1 MPDSPKKKILF
12 IVNPLA
18 GVGHKETFPLQVDK
32 VIDKQLFDSEIVYTE
47 KPDHATQ
54 LSREALLN
62 QVDIVVAVGG
72 DGTINEVA
80 RSLIGTGTIL
90 GLVPAGSGNGLAR
103 HLGIPLHAGRALR
116 VINAAKTM
124 KIDTGIIN
132 KRPFVSI
139 AGIGFDALVA
149 KKFAED
155 PHRGFIT
162 YFRIVASLFQHY
174 KPKKYK
180 ISIEGEKPLTKRA
193 LFVSLA
199 NSNQFGYNTT
209 IAPNAKL
216 NDGLIDVCIV
226 EKPAIFELPL
236 IVNLLLLKMIHLS
249 KHVHIYKAA
258 KVQVKQK
265 KKRCINLDG
274 EAVNLDSRTM
284 DISVNPQSLN
294 IIIP

>member
-1 MPDSPKKKILF
+1 MPESPKKKILF
-12 IVNPLA
+12 IVNPQA
-18 GVGHKETFPLQVDK
+18 GVGHKETFPNQVDK
-32 VIDKQLFDSEIVYTE
+32 VIDKQHFEYEISYTE
-47 KPDHATQ
+47 EADHAIS
-54 LSREALLN
+54 LSREA
-62 QVDIVVAVGG
+62 VIKKTDIVVAVGG

-80 RSLIGTGTIL
+80 RSLIGTSTVM

-103 HLGIPLHAGRALR
+103 HLGIPLNATRALR
-116 VINAAKTM
+116 LINTAKTM

-132 KRPFVSI
+132 ERPFVSI

-174 KPKKYK
+174 KPKKYQ
-180 ISIEGEKPLTKRA
+180 INIEGEKPITKRA
-193 LFVSLA
+193 LFVTLA

-226 EKPAIFELPL
+226 DKPPFFELPL

-258 KVQVKQK
+258 KVQVVQK
-265 KKRCINLDG
+265 KVRCVNIDG
-274 EAVNLDSRTM
+274 EAVRLNSRTM
-284 DISVNPQSLN
+284 DISVNPKSLN